1 MVPNNIEL
9 GQITDTYS
17 SKNRVE
23 SIWTCFFSK
32 RRFGIRW
39 FGIRWPEI
47 SVLIRDL
54 WWDGHHS
61 KWVPHQNTKTVLIP
75 HGLWHLEINICLV
88 VSALYF
94 GCRTIGI
101 WTASKSDLGRF
112 LTATSF
118 TYFLLIA
125 GLLVIGSI
133 SAGLDLYAFSVLGLA
148 LVRPLVTRL
157 TDRPMVNN
165 PAGTD
170 TGSAYLTTTT
180 GMQAVATRLVCLNC
194 LNNVIGISLLQSSEI
209 STRVIQAS
217 FLHRLSQTQGSFTAT
232 FGNQYMLGL
241 DTNGQSNAVSFS
253 CALHCPILFESNT
266 INVPERSLITVSKN
280 IEINTKANVIRK
292 KDCLK
297 LDVLLYSYFWLFL
310 YYQTFFD
317 STNWLAQMAN
327 CARAQGTATLA
338 ATAATIARG
347 SNGLIFRIEG
357 AITKKTLPI
366 LGEWINSV
374 DYIIRGVPSQ
384 IVRNGHA
391 SISKTSGVVYKYR

>member
-1 MVPNNIEL
+1 M
-9 GQITDTYS
+9 
-17 SKNRVE
+17 
-23 SIWTCFFSK
+23 FFSK

-217 FLHRLSQTQGSFTAT
+217 FLASVVT
-232 FGNQYMLGL
+232 
-241 DTNGQSNAVSFS
+241 
-253 CALHCPILFESNT
+253 
-266 INVPERSLITVSKN
+266 
-280 IEINTKANVIRK
+280 
-292 KDCLK
+292 
-297 LDVLLYSYFWLFL
+297 
-310 YYQTFFD
+310 D
-317 STNWLAQMAN
+317 S
-327 CARAQGTATLA
+327 
-338 ATAATIARG
+338 
-347 SNGLIFRIEG
+347 GLIYSHIWKSIYAWIRYKWTKQRCFILMCPTLSDLVRIKHDQCPRTFPHHS
-357 AITKKTLPI
+357 IKKT
-366 LGEWINSV
+366 
-374 DYIIRGVPSQ
+374 
-384 IVRNGHA
+384 
-391 SISKTSGVVYKYR
+391 